1 MIPNDFIQ
9 TLLSRV
15 DIVDVIDRYVPL
27 KKAGANY
34 VACCPFH
41 SEKTPSFSV
50 SPTKQF
56 YHCFGC
62 GAHGTAIGFLM
73 EHAGKTFPDAV
84 EDLARDAGLTVPRV
98 EREGERER
106 RAEGDDLNEVLL
118 AAARFFRARLK
129 ESPPAIDYLKT
140 RGLTGEIAARFGVGY
155 APDAWQGLAAAF
167 PKYDDPALDAA
178 GLVISGDGGKRYDRF
193 RDRVMFPIHD
203 TRGRVIGFG
212 GRVLGAGEPKYLN
225 SPETAVFSKGREL
238 YGLFLA
244 RNAIRDAGRVV
255 VVEGYMDVVA
265 LAQHGVE
272 YAVATLGTA
281 TTPTHAQKLFRLTDA
296 VVFCFDGDN
305 AGRKAAWRALENT
318 LPVLADGKNASF
330 LFLPDGEDPDDFV
343 RKRGK
348 AAFEQAIGE
357 AMPLSEFLLAE
368 LAARHPP
375 TSPEGRAAL
384 VTAARPLLAQIAAP
398 VLSAIL
404 RKRLADLTGLPE
416 EDLRGLLALG
426 PAVAPGTPER
436 PPRPAPDAD
445 PVPRARPPRPGAPAA
460 FARAPADP
468 RAPAAS
474 LRSPRRCRSRGPTR
488 RRPEAAT
495 LTALVALC
503 AQTDGDLTTAGVLEA
518 MAGTPHAEVLASVLA
533 TAEDHHLTEEAI
545 EAEVRDG
552 LARWWQQARRSG
564 MPTPAGSA
572 ADVAPE
578 ESKRL
583 QQLEYVRQRMAE
595 RAPADGAPGRSAEEP
610 PRDII

>member
-84 EDLARDAGLTVPRV
+84 EDLARDAGLTVPRI

-129 ESPPAIDYLKT
+129 ESPAAIDYLKT

-178 GLVISGDGGKRYDRF
+178 GLVISGEGGKRYDRF

-404 RKRLADLTGLPE
+404 RRRLADLTGLPE
-416 EDLRGLLALG
+416 QDLRGLLALG
-426 PAVAPGTPER
+426 PAVAPGAPER
-436 PPRPAPDAD
+436 PPRPAPDA
-445 PVPRARPPRPGAPAA
+445 VPFRAPGRRNQARRPPSLARQLIRGLLLKPALAKALPFPRP
-460 FARAPADP
+460 DE
-468 RAPAAS
+468 
-474 LRSPRRCRSRGPTR
+474 TN
-488 RRPEAAT
+488 PESST

-503 AQTDGDLTTAGVLEA
+503 AEADGDLTTARVLEA

-533 TAEDHHLTEEAI
+533 TAEDHHLTEDAI

-564 MPTPAGSA
+564 MPAPAGSA
-572 ADVAPE
+572 ADAAPE
-578 ESKRL
+578 ESKRV

-595 RAPADGAPGRSAEEP
+595 RAPTDGAPGRSAEEP